1 MNFSRCES
9 LMDSCEA
16 NGDHWSDQETL
27 LLLEALEVFNDNWN
41 EIADHVGTKSK
52 AQCMLHFLRLPVE
65 DDLLENIQVPGSK
78 SLDSGEGRDNETSYL
93 DANGNVS
100 FNSCCW

>member
-1 MNFSRCES
+1 MNHPC
-9 LMDSCEA
+9 DI
-16 NGDHWSDQETL
+16 NGDQWSDQETL

-65 DDLLENIQVPGSK
+65 DGLLENIHVPGTNPS
-78 SLDSGEGRDNETSYL
+78 DSAEGRGKETL
-93 DANGNVS
+93 HPNANGDHS
-100 FNSCCW
+100 LPSCL